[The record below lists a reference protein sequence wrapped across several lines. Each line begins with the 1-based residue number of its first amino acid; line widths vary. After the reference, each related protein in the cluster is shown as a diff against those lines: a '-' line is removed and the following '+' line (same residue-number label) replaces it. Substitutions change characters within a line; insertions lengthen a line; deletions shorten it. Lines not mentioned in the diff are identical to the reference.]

1 MCSGRGGPLPHDA
14 ECHNQIYTFKM
25 IRFLSASV
33 VGLVERMFGALGS
46 ISDSIHVHA
55 ECAKPMELERMPVS
69 RLYLQARVLNATD
82 NAMLAA
88 WLCVFCGIQH
98 RYNLLIGILSRQ

>member
-1 MCSGRGGPLPHDA
+1 
-14 ECHNQIYTFKM
+14 M

-55 ECAKPMELERMPVS
+55 ECATPMELERMPVS